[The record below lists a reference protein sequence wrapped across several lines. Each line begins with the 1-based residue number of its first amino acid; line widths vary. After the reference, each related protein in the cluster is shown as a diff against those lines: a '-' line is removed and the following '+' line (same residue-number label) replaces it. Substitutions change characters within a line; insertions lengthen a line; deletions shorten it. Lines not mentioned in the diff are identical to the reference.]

1 MGISSIN
8 GFFGKFKAALSGEQ
22 KSTSSTVN
30 HQQAIGRANRKPAP
44 TAHGRRITTG
54 AFGGV
59 GTGRGQ
65 RGMPGRKL
73 IKKTVK
79 SGWNAQNRVTLSTKP
94 VQKPVIGGHS

>member
-1 MGISSIN
+1 MATN
-8 GFFGKFKAALSGEQ
+8 GFFGKVKGFFGG
-22 KSTSSTVN
+22 KSATEVSKISYIKGDK
-30 HQQAIGRANRKPAP
+30 HEKRHSAP

-59 GTGRGQ
+59 GTGRGR

-79 SGWNAQNRVTLSTKP
+79 SGWSARYRVGLSVKP
-94 VQKPVIGGHS
+94 MVKAVTGGKA